1 MSELIGLLSDEGFSD
16 YDALEEMHKALCCAD
31 VAEIIDKDGL
41 ISALDAVLFYV
52 NDPAATFALTVFLT
66 KLKSNDDAF
75 YKNAFRV

>member
-1 MSELIGLLSDEGFSD
+1 MSELMGLFGDEGFSD

-52 NDPAATFALTVFLT
+52 NDPAATFALNVFLT
-66 KLKSNDDAF
+66 KLKSNDDGF

>member
-41 ISALDAVLFYV
+41 ISTLDAVLFYV

-75 YKNAFRV
+75 YKNSFRV

>member
-1 MSELIGLLSDEGFSD
+1 MSEFMGLLSDEGFSD

-31 VAEIIDKDGL
+31 VAEVIDKDGL
-41 ISALDAVLFYV
+41 ISAIEAVLFYV

-75 YKNAFRV
+75 YKNSFRV

>member
-1 MSELIGLLSDEGFSD
+1 MSELMGLLSDEGFSD

-75 YKNAFRV
+75 YKNAFTV

>member
-1 MSELIGLLSDEGFSD
+1 MSELMSLLSDEGFRD

-31 VAEIIDKDGL
+31 VAEVIDKDGL
-41 ISALDAVLFYV
+41 ISAVEAVLFYV

-75 YKNAFRV
+75 YKNSFRV

>member
-1 MSELIGLLSDEGFSD
+1 MSELMGLLGDEGFSD

-52 NDPAATFALTVFLT
+52 NDPAATFALTCLF
-66 KLKSNDDAF
+66 N
-75 YKNAFRV
+75 